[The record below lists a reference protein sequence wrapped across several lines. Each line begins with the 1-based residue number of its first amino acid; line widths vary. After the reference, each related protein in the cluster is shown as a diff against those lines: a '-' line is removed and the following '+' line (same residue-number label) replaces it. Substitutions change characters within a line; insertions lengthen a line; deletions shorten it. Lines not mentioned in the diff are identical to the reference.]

1 MRLFYLLLLLLL
13 DRMFSYFVFLQG
25 GWEGAYL
32 KGTLFKYF
40 LTQGEGSHF
49 NGVQLFEGGR

>member
-40 LTQGEGSHF
+40 LTQWEGSHF
-49 NGVQLFEGGR
+49 NGGALI